1 MTARDGTNRGGYQA
15 PRRPA
20 AVSGPGAG
28 SARTDGGPGNA
39 RQPIRVP
46 TGGAYGEAGAL
57 EAQQKSAPMAAGG
70 PSGVGG
76 APSAPAAPVGQGIF
90 GPTQMPGQSP
100 LAGAARPS
108 PMVDSPQAFLRVLA
122 SKYPHPAI
130 QRLVDWSA
138 TGERPP
144 R

>member
-1 MTARDGTNRGGYQA
+1 MAGKGGYQA
-15 PRRPA
+15 PQRPA

-46 TGGAYGEAGAL
+46 TGGAYGEAKAL
-57 EAQQKSAPMAAGG
+57 TEQQQGAPMAAGG
-70 PSGVGG
+70 PSGSGG
-76 APSAPAAPVGQGIF
+76 APSAGGSVEAPAGIF

-108 PMVDSPQAFLRVLA
+108 PMVDRPQAFLRVLA